1 MKKYRLK
8 QPAVIALGCISLL
21 AFLGTMFVVEKSFFE
36 DNLKEENFDYV
47 SQTIFEDDIP
57 VVNTTPTVIRPY
69 TNTNVKI
76 VKDFYDFEADETKQ
90 QNSIIYYESTYLQ
103 NSGISY
109 GGVEEAFDVVAI
121 LDGTVTSVKEDNTL
135 GTIVEVRHSNDM
147 VSYYQSLS
155 EVLVKENDEIKQGT
169 IIGKSGTS
177 NISKELNNHLHFELI
192 IKGQIVNPENYYDK
206 KVDEL

>member
-8 QPAVIALGCISLL
+8 KPAVILLGSISLI

-36 DNLKEENFDYV
+36 SAIDEREFDYV
-47 SQTIFEDDIP
+47 SQTIFEDDMP
-57 VVNTTPTVIRPY
+57 VVNTTPTIIRPY

-76 VKDFYDFEADETKQ
+76 VKDFYDYQADEEKQ

-109 GGVEEAFDVVAI
+109 GGVEETFEVVAI

-135 GTIVEVRHSNDM
+135 GKIVEVRHSNDM
-147 VSYYQSLS
+147 ISVYQSLS
-155 EVLVKENDEIKQGT
+155 EVTVKENDEIKQGT
-169 IIGKSGTS
+169 IIGKSGSS

>member
-1 MKKYRLK
+1 MKKYKLK
-8 QPAVIALGCISLL
+8 KPAVLLLGSISLF
-21 AFLGTMFVVEKSFFE
+21 AFLGAMFAFEKTFFE
-36 DNLKEENFDYV
+36 NALEEKEFDYV
-47 SQTIFEDDIP
+47 SQTIFEDDVP
-57 VVNTTPTVIRPY
+57 VVNTTPTIIRPY

-76 VKDFYDFEADETKQ
+76 VKDFYDYQADEEKQ

-109 GGVEEAFDVVAI
+109 GGVEEVFDVVTI
-121 LDGTVTSVKEDNTL
+121 LDGKVTSIKEDNTL
-135 GTIVEVRHSNDM
+135 GKIVEVRHSNDM
-147 VSYYQSLS
+147 ISVYQSLS
-155 EVLVKENDEIKQGT
+155 EVTVKENDEIKQGT
-169 IIGKSGTS
+169 IIGKSGSS

>member
-8 QPAVIALGCISLL
+8 KPAVIGLSVLGLV
-21 AFLGTMFVVEKSFFE
+21 AFLGTMFVIEKSFFE
-36 DNLKEENFDYV
+36 QKLENLDYDYV

-57 VVNTTPTVIRPY
+57 VVNTTPTIIRPY
-69 TNTNVKI
+69 TDTEVKI
-76 VKDFYDFEADETKQ
+76 VKDFYDHQADEEKQ

-109 GGVEEAFDVVAI
+109 GGKEETFDVVAI

-135 GTIVEVRHSNDM
+135 GKIVEVRHSNDI
-147 VSYYQSLS
+147 VSVYQSLS
-155 EVLVKENDEIKQGT
+155 EVTVKENDVIKQGT
-169 IIGKSGTS
+169 IIGKSGSS

>member
-1 MKKYRLK
+1 MKKYKLK
-8 QPAVIALGCISLL
+8 KPAVLLLGSISLF
-21 AFLGTMFVVEKSFFE
+21 AFLGAMFAFEKTFFE
-36 DNLKEENFDYV
+36 NALEEKEFDYV
-47 SQTIFEDDIP
+47 SQTIFEDDVP
-57 VVNTTPTVIRPY
+57 VVNTTPTIIRPY

-76 VKDFYDFEADETKQ
+76 VKDFYDYQADEEKQ

-109 GGVEEAFDVVAI
+109 GGVEEVFDVVTI
-121 LDGTVTSVKEDNTL
+121 LDGKVTSIKEDNTL
-135 GTIVEVRHSNDM
+135 GKIVEVRHTNDM
-147 VSYYQSLS
+147 ISVYQSLS
-155 EVLVKENDEIKQGT
+155 EVTVKENDEIKQGT
-169 IIGKSGTS
+169 IIGKSGSS

>member
-8 QPAVIALGCISLL
+8 KTAVILLGSISLF
-21 AFLGTMFVVEKSFFE
+21 AFLGAMFVIEKSFFE
-36 DNLKEENFDYV
+36 NTLEEKEFDYV
-47 SQTIFEDDIP
+47 SQTIFEDDVP
-57 VVNTTPTVIRPY
+57 VVNTTPTIIRPY
-69 TNTNVKI
+69 TNQDVKI
-76 VKDFYDFEADETKQ
+76 VKDFYDYQADEEKQ

-109 GGVEEAFDVVAI
+109 GGVEETFDVVAI
-121 LDGTVTSVKEDNTL
+121 LDGKVTSIKEDNTL
-135 GTIVEVRHSNDM
+135 GKIVEVRHSNDM
-147 VSYYQSLS
+147 ISVYQSLG
-155 EVLVKENDEIKQGT
+155 EVTVKENDEIKQGT
-169 IIGKSGTS
+169 IIGKSGSS

>member
-1 MKKYRLK
+1 MKKYKLK
-8 QPAVIALGCISLL
+8 KPAVILLGSLSL
-21 AFLGTMFVVEKSFFE
+21 IAFLGTMFVVEKSFFE
-36 DNLKEENFDYV
+36 SAIDEREFDYV
-47 SQTIFEDDIP
+47 SQTIFEDDVP
-57 VVNTTPTVIRPY
+57 VVNTTPTIIRPY

-76 VKDFYDFEADETKQ
+76 VKDFYDYQADEEKQ

-109 GGVEEAFDVVAI
+109 GGVEETFDVVAI

-135 GTIVEVRHSNDM
+135 GKIVEVRHSNDM
-147 VSYYQSLS
+147 ISVYQSLS
-155 EVLVKENDEIKQGT
+155 EVTVKENDEIKQGT
-169 IIGKSGTS
+169 IIGKSGSS

>member
-8 QPAVIALGCISLL
+8 KPAVIGIYALGLV

-36 DNLKEENFDYV
+36 QSLEQPDYDYV

-57 VVNTTPTVIRPY
+57 VVNTTPTIIRPY
-69 TNTNVKI
+69 TDKNVKI
-76 VKDFYDFEADETKQ
+76 VKDFYDYRADEEKQ

-103 NSGISY
+103 NSGVSY

-135 GTIVEVRHSNDM
+135 GKIVEVRHSNDI
-147 VSYYQSLS
+147 VSVYQSLS
-155 EVLVKENDEIKQGT
+155 EVTVKENDEIKQGT
-169 IIGKSGTS
+169 IIGKSGSS

>member
-1 MKKYRLK
+1 MKKYKLK
-8 QPAVIALGCISLL
+8 KPAVILLGSLSL
-21 AFLGTMFVVEKSFFE
+21 IAFLGTMFVVEKSFFE
-36 DNLKEENFDYV
+36 SAIDEREFDYV
-47 SQTIFEDDIP
+47 SQTIFEDDVP
-57 VVNTTPTVIRPY
+57 VVNTTPTIIRPY

-76 VKDFYDFEADETKQ
+76 VKDFYDYQADEEKQ

-109 GGVEEAFDVVAI
+109 GGVEETFDVVTI

-135 GTIVEVRHSNDM
+135 GKIVEVRHSNDM
-147 VSYYQSLS
+147 ISVYQSLS
-155 EVLVKENDEIKQGT
+155 EVTVKENDEIKQGT
-169 IIGKSGTS
+169 IIGKSGSS

>member
-1 MKKYRLK
+1 MKNYRLK
-8 QPAVIALGCISLL
+8 KPAVIGISALGLL

-36 DNLKEENFDYV
+36 DNTKEPDFDYV

-57 VVNTTPTVIRPY
+57 VVNTKPSIIRPY
-69 TNTNVKI
+69 TDTEVKI
-76 VKDFYDFEADETKQ
+76 VKDFYDFQADEQKQ

-103 NSGISY
+103 NSGIAY
-109 GGVEEAFDVVAI
+109 GGKEEAFDVVSI
-121 LDGTVTSVKEDNTL
+121 LDGTVVSVKEDNTL
-135 GTIVEVRHSNDM
+135 GKIVEVRHSNDI
-147 VSYYQSLS
+147 VSVYQSLS
-155 EVLVKENDEIKQGT
+155 EITVKENDEIKQGT
-169 IIGKSGTS
+169 IIGKSGSS

>member
-8 QPAVIALGCISLL
+8 KPAVIGIYALGLV

-36 DNLKEENFDYV
+36 QSLEQPDYDYV

-57 VVNTTPTVIRPY
+57 VVNTTPTIIRPY
-69 TNTNVKI
+69 TDKNVKI
-76 VKDFYDFEADETKQ
+76 VKDFYDYRADEEKQ

-103 NSGISY
+103 NSGVSY

-135 GTIVEVRHSNDM
+135 GKIVEVRHSNDM
-147 VSYYQSLS
+147 VSVYQSLS
-155 EVLVKENDEIKQGT
+155 EVTVKENDEIKQGT
-169 IIGKSGTS
+169 IIGKSGSS

>member
-8 QPAVIALGCISLL
+8 KPAVILLGSISLI
-21 AFLGTMFVVEKSFFE
+21 AFLGTLFVVEKSFFE
-36 DNLKEENFDYV
+36 SAIDEREFDYV
-47 SQTIFEDDIP
+47 SQTIFEDDVP
-57 VVNTTPTVIRPY
+57 VVNTTPTIIRPY

-76 VKDFYDFEADETKQ
+76 VKDFYDYQADEEKQ

-109 GGVEEAFDVVAI
+109 GGVEETFDVVAI
-121 LDGTVTSVKEDNTL
+121 LDGKVTSIKEDNTL
-135 GTIVEVRHSNDM
+135 GKIVEVRHSNDM
-147 VSYYQSLS
+147 ISVYQSLS
-155 EVLVKENDEIKQGT
+155 EVTLKENDEIKQGT
-169 IIGKSGTS
+169 IIGKSGSS